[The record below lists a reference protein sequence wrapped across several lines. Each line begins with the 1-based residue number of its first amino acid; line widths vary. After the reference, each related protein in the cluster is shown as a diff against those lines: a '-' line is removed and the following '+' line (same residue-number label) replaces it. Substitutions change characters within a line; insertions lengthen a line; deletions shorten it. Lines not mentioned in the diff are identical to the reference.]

1 MRSALATLGQMAV
14 AVLVAVVVAVV
25 SLTAIAGVQ
34 WPAFPS
40 SNQLHALT
48 TVGQVGCLAGLVA
61 VGWVWHSFTGRVRRL
76 AQLGGLVFVSAFT
89 VVTLGMPLGATKLY
103 LFGISVDQQFRT
115 EYLTRLADSPALRD
129 MTYLGLPPFYPPGWF
144 WIGGRAAALSG
155 TPAWE
160 VFKPWA
166 ITSITVAVAVA
177 LVLWWRMVRFEYA
190 LIVTTATAAV
200 TLAYGSPEPYSAMIT
215 VLLPPVLVLTW
226 SGLCAG
232 ECRAGGTPETAERA
246 AGGAPGSAER
256 AAGQA
261 PGSAERETNF
271 TVDAERETNF
281 TLAAGEAS
289 VAASETP
296 RSGWAAVVGA
306 GLFLGFTATWYT
318 LLFGFTAFA
327 VGLMALWL
335 AGLRWRRHGV
345 RAALEPLRRLAV
357 IVGIAV
363 AIGCTTW
370 LPFLVRAARNPVS
383 NTGSAQHYLP
393 ADGAELTFPMLQF
406 TLLGVV
412 CMAGTLWLVLR
423 ARASVRAGA
432 LAIGVLAVY
441 LWSLLSMLTTLART
455 TLLSFRLQP
464 TLSVLLVAAGAFG
477 LVEAALALRR
487 RSRAVIP
494 VAGAIGLA
502 AAIAFSQDIPDV
514 LRPDLTI
521 AYTDTDGHGQRGDRR
536 PPSAEKFYASIDD
549 VITRETGRPRDQTV
563 VMTADYSFLSFY
575 PYWGFQ
581 GLTSHYANPLAQF
594 DLRAAQIDKWSKLK
608 TADELLHALDS
619 CPWPPP
625 TVFLMRHGANN
636 TYTLRLAEDVYPNQ
650 PNVRRYTVELRAALF
665 DSPRFAVHRVG
676 PFVLAIRKPAA

>member
-1 MRSALATLGQMAV
+1 MRNALATLGQMAL

-25 SLTAIAGVQ
+25 SLVAISRVQ

-61 VGWVWHSFTGRVRRL
+61 VGWVWRRCARPRGRQLTQL
-76 AQLGGLVFVSAFT
+76 AGLVFVSAFT

-129 MTYLGLPPFYPPGWF
+129 MTYLGLPPYYPPGWF
-144 WIGGRAAALSG
+144 WIGGRAAALGGS
-155 TPAWE
+155 PAWE

-166 ITSITVAVAVA
+166 ITSITIAVAVA

-215 VLLPPVLVLTW
+215 VLLPPMLVLTW
-226 SGLCAG
+226 SGL
-232 ECRAGGTPETAERA
+232 RAGDRPDASGRA
-246 AGGAPGSAER
+246 
-256 AAGQA
+256 
-261 PGSAERETNF
+261 
-271 TVDAERETNF
+271 
-281 TLAAGEAS
+281 
-289 VAASETP
+289 
-296 RSGWAAVVGA
+296 GWAAVIAA
-306 GLFLGFTATWYT
+306 GLFLGWTATWYT
-318 LLFGFTAFA
+318 LLCGFSAFT

-335 AGLRWRRHGV
+335 AGVRWQGNRRRGGLK
-345 RAALEPLRRLAV
+345 AALDPLRRLVV
-357 IVGIAV
+357 IAGIAV
-363 AIGCTTW
+363 AIACTTW
-370 LPFLVRAARNPVS
+370 LPFVVRALHSPIS
-383 NTGSAQHYLP
+383 NSGSAMHYLP

-412 CMAGTLWLVLR
+412 CLIGTLWLVLR
-423 ARASVRAGA
+423 ARSSVRAGA
-432 LAIGVLAVY
+432 LAIGVLAIY

-464 TLSVLLVAAGAFG
+464 TLSVMLVAAGAFG
-477 LVEAALALRR
+477 FLELAQALAAAGRD
-487 RSRAVIP
+487 RSWGRGLQSSIAP

-536 PPSAEKFYASIDD
+536 PPSAEKFYATIDHA
-549 VITRETGRPRDQTV
+549 ITQVTGKPRDQTV

-594 DLRAAQIDKWSKLK
+594 DLRAAQINKWSTLK
-608 TADELLHALDS
+608 TADELIHALDT

-625 TVFLMRHGANN
+625 TVFLMRRGANGN
-636 TYTLRLAEDVYPNQ
+636 YTLRLAEDVYPNQ
-650 PNVRRYTVELRAALF
+650 PNVRRYTVDLRGALF
-665 DSPRFAVHRVG
+665 DNPRFVVQSVG
-676 PFVLAIRKPAA
+676 PFVLAIRKPGT

>member
-1 MRSALATLGQMAV
+1 MRNALATLGQMAL

-25 SLTAIAGVQ
+25 SLVAISGVQ

-61 VGWVWHSFTGRVRRL
+61 VGWVRRRCARPRARL
-76 AQLGGLVFVSAFT
+76 LTQLVGLIFVSAFT

-129 MTYLGLPPFYPPGWF
+129 MTYLGLPPYYPPGWF
-144 WIGGRAAALSG
+144 WIGGRAAALGGS
-155 TPAWE
+155 PAWE
-160 VFKPWA
+160 IFKPWA
-166 ITSITVAVAVA
+166 ITSITIAVAVA

-215 VLLPPVLVLTW
+215 VLLPPMLVLTW
-226 SGLCAG
+226 SGLRAG
-232 ECRAGGTPETAERA
+232 ERGTGRAPDT
-246 AGGAPGSAER
+246 
-256 AAGQA
+256 
-261 PGSAERETNF
+261 ERETNC
-271 TVDAERETNF
+271 TVDSERETNF
-281 TLAAGEAS
+281 TLAAGQRAEPDAPGR
-289 VAASETP
+289 A
-296 RSGWAAVVGA
+296 GWGAVIAA
-306 GLFLGFTATWYT
+306 GLFLGWTATWYT
-318 LLFGFTAFA
+318 LLSGFSAFT

-335 AGLRWRRHGV
+335 AGVRWRRNRKTGGLN
-345 RAALEPLRRLAV
+345 AALDPLRRLAV
-357 IVGIAV
+357 IAGIAV
-363 AIGCTTW
+363 AIACTTW
-370 LPFLVRAARNPVS
+370 LPFVVRAVRSPIS
-383 NTGSAQHYLP
+383 NSGSAMHYLP

-412 CMAGTLWLVLR
+412 CLIGTLWLVLR
-423 ARASVRAGA
+423 ARSSVRAGA
-432 LAIGVLAVY
+432 LAIGVLAIY
-441 LWSLLSMLTTLART
+441 LWSLMSMLTTLART

-477 LVEAALALRR
+477 FLELAQVLAAAGRD
-487 RSRAVIP
+487 RSWGRAITP

-536 PPSAEKFYASIDD
+536 PPSAEKFYASIDHA
-549 VITRETGRPRDQTV
+549 ITQVTGKPRDQTV

-594 DLRAAQIDKWSKLK
+594 DLRAAQINKWSDLK
-608 TADELLHALDS
+608 TADELIHALDT

-625 TVFLMRHGANN
+625 TVFLMRRGAGGN
-636 TYTLRLAEDVYPNQ
+636 YTLRLAEDVYPNQ
-650 PNVRRYTVELRAALF
+650 PNVRRYTVDLRGALF
-665 DSPRFAVHRVG
+665 DNPRFVVQSVG
-676 PFVLAIRKPAA
+676 PFVLAIRKPGT

>member
-1 MRSALATLGQMAV
+1 MRNALAALGQMAV
-14 AVLVAVVVAVV
+14 AVLVAVLVAVV
-25 SLTAIAGVQ
+25 SLIAISRVQ

-48 TVGQVGCLAGLVA
+48 TVGQVGCLAGLAAVA
-61 VGWVWHSFTGRVRRL
+61 WVWRRGRRLL

-115 EYLTRLADSPALRD
+115 EYVTRLADSPALRD

-160 VFKPWA
+160 IFKPWA
-166 ITSITVAVAVA
+166 ITSIAIAVAVA

-190 LIVTTATAAV
+190 LIVTAASAAV

-226 SGLCAG
+226 SGLRAADRPG
-232 ECRAGGTPETAERA
+232 AARRAGW
-246 AGGAPGSAER
+246 GA
-256 AAGQA
+256 
-261 PGSAERETNF
+261 
-271 TVDAERETNF
+271 VI
-281 TLAAGEAS
+281 
-289 VAASETP
+289 
-296 RSGWAAVVGA
+296 GA
-306 GLFLGFTATWYT
+306 GIFVGWTATWYT
-318 LLFGFTAFA
+318 LLFGFSAFA
-327 VGLMALWL
+327 IGLMALWL
-335 AGLRWRRHGV
+335 AGVRWHRDGV
-345 RAALEPLRRLAV
+345 KAALDPLRRLAV
-357 IVGIAV
+357 IAGIAV
-363 AIGCTTW
+363 VIGCTTW
-370 LPFLVRAARNPVS
+370 LPFLVRAARSPIS
-383 NTGSAQHYLP
+383 NTGGAAHYLP

-412 CMAGTLWLVLR
+412 AMIGTLWLVVR
-423 ARASVRAGA
+423 ARSSVRAGA
-432 LAIGVLAVY
+432 LAIGVLAIY
-441 LWSLLSMLTTLART
+441 LWSLLSMLTTLARV

-477 LVEAALALRR
+477 FLEGLRALARTNWGGG
-487 RSRAVIP
+487 RAIVP
-494 VAGAIGLA
+494 VGGAIGVA

-521 AYTDTDGHGQRGDRR
+521 AYTDTDGNGQRGDRR
-536 PPSAEKFYASIDD
+536 PPSAEKFYATIDHA
-549 VITRETGRPRDQTV
+549 ITQVTGKPRDQTV

-594 DLRAAQIDKWSKLK
+594 DLRAAQINKWSKLK
-608 TADELLHALDS
+608 TADELMHALDA

-625 TVFLMRHGANN
+625 TVFLMRRGANGN
-636 TYTLRLAEDVYPNQ
+636 YTLRLAEDVYPNQ
-650 PNVRRYTVELRAALF
+650 PNVRRYTVDLRGALF
-665 DSPRFAVHRVG
+665 DSPRFDVRSVG